1 MTEPFQ
7 LLHINIISARD
18 LAPVSKSMNTY
29 VVGWVNPNRKLT
41 TRVDHKGNNCP
52 EWNDKFVFR
61 VTPKFLNSDSS
72 IVDIEIYSQA
82 WLRDALIGSVRVS
95 IANLIPTGYQNGSTR
110 RSVALQ
116 IRRPSGRPQGILN
129 VVVSVLD
136 GSRQSMPLSVVGLP
150 SEKGARPK
158 PEPEGSIISL
168 RRAKSERS
176 WTATIDQEPRA
187 PRPAGRGPEP
197 GPSSSMGGSMCNS
210 DVGPSASVVAA
221 AVAKG
226 LYMPTVAARGRGR
239 GGGKGNNDDDG
250 SSILQWEDEES
261 EEGIMTKIERWKME
275 MQKTSH
281 GGHGHGR
288 GGGNGGR
295 RGDHVVGEGVRHKHN
310 KHRRAKTEGGRL
322 FRCFG
327 KAYGFEFTIVCGA
340 NHGNDRHNKN
350 AKKKV
355 HHTTTSDDDTNSQSY
370 III

>member
-29 VVGWVNPNRKLT
+29 VVGWVNPYRKLT

-136 GSRQSMPLSVVGLP
+136 G
-150 SEKGARPK
+150 
-158 PEPEGSIISL
+158 
-168 RRAKSERS
+168 
-176 WTATIDQEPRA
+176 TTIDQEPRA

-340 NHGNDRHNKN
+340 NHGNDRNNKN

-355 HHTTTSDDDTNSQSY
+355 HHTTISDDDTNSQSY